1 MAAQIGAEE
10 RCLLCCTPQQR
21 AAAERVIL
29 HAGEG
34 GNEASAIFKQH
45 TYVLQ
50 K

>member
-10 RCLLCCTPQQR
+10 WRLLSRTPPRR

-34 GNEASAIFKQH
+34 GNEASAKFKQH